1 MRPLALC
8 GRYAAWRS
16 AFRQYWL
23 DDDAHSL
30 AASVRR
36 GEVQWFPIGMN
47 PQWVRLVERIRN
59 GSLTIPRASARRHR
73 ISFLGSTHKSDRA
86 MRIAAV
92 ERASYMRVHH
102 HAGDRA
108 CYGKGCADT
117 RYVDETL
124 DSVLCLHLPGSSV
137 ESNRL
142 YEQLEGGWRHV
153 LLCHSAVAM
162 PLPFSCLVVRASEP
176 LNTAATWQV
185 YPAGHRALRT
195 G

>member
-1 MRPLALC
+1 
-8 GRYAAWRS
+8 
-16 AFRQYWL
+16 
-23 DDDAHSL
+23 
-30 AASVRR
+30 
-36 GEVQWFPIGMN
+36 MN

-153 LLCHSAVAM
+153 LLW
-162 PLPFSCLVVRASEP
+162 R
-176 LNTAATWQV
+176 QV
-185 YPAGHRALRT
+185 
-195 G
+195 